1 MSKRMSTEKSH
12 ATQNTWDFAIQAC
25 LNQIGEHEA
34 RAARLKTSLEYFET
48 RRKVATR
55 SPAWKTCRNAA
66 CYNNQH
72 TELDQYRSVGG
83 VAFLLPKS
91 GQQHSV

>member
-1 MSKRMSTEKSH
+1 MNKRVSIKKSH

-48 RRKVATR
+48 RK
-55 SPAWKTCRNAA
+55 
-66 CYNNQH
+66 
-72 TELDQYRSVGG
+72 
-83 VAFLLPKS
+83 KS
-91 GQQHSV
+91 GDPFPGVEKLQERGLLRK